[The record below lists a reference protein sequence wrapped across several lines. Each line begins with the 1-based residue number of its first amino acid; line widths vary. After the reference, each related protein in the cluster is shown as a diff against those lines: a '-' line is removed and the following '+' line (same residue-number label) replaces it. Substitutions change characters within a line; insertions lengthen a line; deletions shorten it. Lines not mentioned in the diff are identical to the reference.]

1 MSIKGDEPL
10 LSKSKCTSQMQ
21 KVVKQKDLEISR
33 HSKGNKT
40 GHSHLFKQCQYY
52 KGLKVI

>member
-21 KVVKQKDLEISR
+21 KVAKQKDLEISR
-33 HSKGNKT
+33 HSKGNKI
-40 GHSHLFKQCQYY
+40 GHSHLF
-52 KGLKVI
+52 